1 MQHQTKTNQP
11 SQVHAFH
18 IPVMGTSF
26 TIDTPIKVAH
36 YGISSVIS
44 IIDHRLTEEMRRFHC
59 EKAGLPYE
67 PIPEKEEDSRAKRI
81 TAYLNLVND
90 LVRENFRKVK
100 HSLFERGSEIVKYFE
115 MLPDFSELKKEYH
128 QMLAAG
134 KAEMAHLQEKL
145 RTQIRPGDINVNI
158 MTKIDKANLAKNK
171 QPLPAA
177 FNDAHAALRGFA
189 NSDLDASVVFSA
201 GMNPR
206 LYGYIAQFD
215 DFFPDENGYIKKK
228 IILKVSDYR
237 SALIQGKF
245 LAKKGLWVSE
255 FRIESGL
262 NCGGHAFAT
271 DGYLLG
277 PIMEEF
283 KRDREQLTRDL
294 FDIYKKGL
302 VNSGRSELPEPP
314 PVQITVQGGVGNAA
328 EQRFLLDHYQMDS
341 VGWGTPFLLVP
352 EAVTID
358 EKTMALLSRA
368 GEDDLYLS
376 RVSPLGVPFNTVRN
390 NSADVE
396 KYERA
401 AQGRP
406 GAPCVK
412 KYLESNKEFTDI
424 PICTAS
430 REYQHKKLQELEAQN
445 LPRHEFRKAV
455 DRIVEKVCL
464 CVGLGNAAAWQNGL
478 YLSAKGTR
486 GVAVCPG
493 PNMAYFS
500 KVVSLRE
507 MVDHIYGRVNLT
519 AAKSERP
526 HMFIKEL
533 KLYMDYLKEKLE
545 ESAERIS
552 ESQQQYFHTFQANL
566 RSGIAYY
573 RELFHSAK
581 TPFDDMKASILRDLD
596 RLHEELNH
604 LVPEPA

>member
-1 MQHQTKTNQP
+1 MQNKTNQP
-11 SQVHAFH
+11 TQVHAFH

-59 EKAGLPYE
+59 EKSGRPYE
-67 PIPEKEEDSRAKRI
+67 PISEKEEDSRAKRI
-81 TAYLNLVND
+81 TAYLNLVNE
-90 LVRENFRKVK
+90 LVRENFRKVRN
-100 HSLFERGSEIVKYFE
+100 SLFERGSEIVKYFE
-115 MLPDFSELKKEYH
+115 MLPDFSTLKKEYH
-128 QMLAAG
+128 QMLATG

-145 RTQIRPGDINVNI
+145 RAQMRPGDINVNI

-189 NSDLDASVVFSA
+189 NSDLEASVVFSA

-206 LYGYIAQFD
+206 LYGYIGKFP

-277 PIMEEF
+277 PILEEF
-283 KRDREQLTRDL
+283 KRDREQLTREL
-294 FDIYKKGL
+294 FEIYTKGL
-302 VNSGRSELPEPP
+302 VNAGCKELSEPP
-314 PVQITVQGGVGNAA
+314 PVQITVQGGVGNAH
-328 EQRFLLDHYQMDS
+328 EQSFLLDHYRVDS

-358 EKTMALLSRA
+358 QKTMSLLSKA
-368 GEDDLYLS
+368 GEEDLYLS
-376 RVSPLGVPFNTVRN
+376 RVSPLGVPFNTVRQ

-412 KYLESNKEFTDI
+412 KYLESNKEFTDT

-430 REYQHKKLQELEAQN
+430 REYQHKKLQELEAQK
-445 LPRHEFRKAV
+445 LPQAEFRKAF

-478 YLSAKGTR
+478 YLSEKGTR

-507 MVDHIYGRVNLT
+507 MVDHIYGRINLT
-519 AAKSERP
+519 TAKSERP

-533 KLYMDYLKEKLE
+533 KLYIDFLKDKIE
-545 ESAERIS
+545 ESAGRVS
-552 ESQQQYFHTFQANL
+552 ESQQQYVHTFQSNL

-573 RELFHSAK
+573 KELFHSAK
-581 TPFDDMKASILRDLD
+581 TPFGEIKANILRDLE
-596 RLHEELNH
+596 RLQEELNQ
-604 LVPEPA
+604 LVPAPA